1 MLGCLHVGVD
11 VLHSV
16 ERHADDDDD
25 DDEQSSDLEKEW
37 DDDIGGEG
45 AKSPVG
51 GSGLVP
57 RITDSNVKCTDHQ
70 ASCIY
75 DYSCDYFDH
84 LPGVSDPHGRK
95 ADEFSSVA

>member
-57 RITDSNVKCTDHQ
+57 RITDSNVK
-70 ASCIY
+70 IIRPVVY

>member
-1 MLGCLHVGVD
+1 MLGCLHVSVD

-25 DDEQSSDLEKEW
+25 DEQSGDLEKEW

-57 RITDSNVKCTDHQ
+57 RITDSNVK
-70 ASCIY
+70 IIRPVVY

>member
-25 DDEQSSDLEKEW
+25 DDDDDQQRSDLEKEW

-57 RITDSNVKCTDHQ
+57 RITDSNVK
-70 ASCIY
+70 IIRPVVY

>member
-57 RITDSNVKCTDHQ
+57 RITDSNVKCIDHQ
-70 ASCIY
+70 VSCI
-75 DYSCDYFDH
+75 
-84 LPGVSDPHGRK
+84 
-95 ADEFSSVA
+95 